1 MTSGIL
7 ILFGVAGW
15 MIFFAARRKI
25 QAMETWPTTPAII
38 AESRVEKMYRASNWS
53 SGPRVPMYSP
63 VIQYAYHVGG
73 TDYRNFG
80 ISPVGTTGSRNSDA
94 AQQTVDRYPPGRECL
109 VMYNPERP
117 QEAYLET
124 SNANDARL
132 FAILGTISI
141 GVGLLLIGR
150 V

>member
-1 MTSGIL
+1 MASTIL
-7 ILFGVAGW
+7 IMFGAAGW
-15 MIFFAARRKI
+15 MIYFAAQRKI
-25 QAMETWPTTPAII
+25 QAMKTWPTTPAII
-38 AESRVEKMYRASNWS
+38 AESRVEKTYRS
-53 SGPRVPMYSP
+53 SAMSSARPVPMYSP

-80 ISPVGTTGSRNSDA
+80 ISPVGTSGSRNLDA

-109 VMYNPERP
+109 VMDNPVRP

-124 SNANDARL
+124 SKANDARL

-141 GVGLLLIGR
+141 VIGLLLIGR

>member
-1 MTSGIL
+1 MTPGIL
-7 ILFGVAGW
+7 ILFGIAGW
-15 MIFFAARRKI
+15 TIFFAARRKI
-25 QAMETWPTTPAII
+25 QAMKTWPTTPAII
-38 AESRVEKMYRASNWS
+38 AESRVEKTYRRSAMS
-53 SGPRVPMYSP
+53 SKRGIPMYSP

-80 ISPVGTTGSRNSDA
+80 ISPVGTSGSRNSDA

-124 SNANDARL
+124 SNAKDARL
-132 FAILGTISI
+132 FAILGTIFI
-141 GVGLLLIGR
+141 VVGLLLIGR